1 MCAFVSFGAGLGGTR
16 SRLPSVSGRRPS
28 RVRTVMSSV
37 AETSSTSAVKKFLE
51 AGGSLSGF
59 IEKLAKD
66 GVIPQQYA
74 LIFGDWY
81 ETYTNTI
88 DQSRF
93 NTEPADEIA
102 QRNFTALLEL
112 CMNQMQ
118 SPYEFDLFHQSVRE
132 PYDFYRFGMDFT
144 RPTINYDECIVEGR
158 DNIAKIE
165 EYLERGDNVIIL
177 SNHQSEAE
185 PQAIDCVLRQ
195 VLDNTLGEKLIFM
208 AGDRV
213 REDLL
218 AVPFTLGRNIV
229 TVYSKKHMDDVPE
242 LKAEKQSHNK
252 KTIQE
257 VGRLFREGGKVL
269 WLAPSGGR
277 DRRSKET
284 SQVEVSKFDPDAI
297 ETIRFVAARSGKP
310 THFFPM
316 AVASYGLLPPP
327 ETVDVD
333 MGEKRIVSHV
343 PVNLWFGEELD
354 MASLAPADADKHEQR
369 EIRANAV
376 METVKEGY
384 SAIRGYDQ

>member
-1 MCAFVSFGAGLGGTR
+1 MCAFVSLGAGVGG
-16 SRLPSVSGRRPS
+16 SRRGLPSVSARRPS
-28 RVRTVMSSV
+28 RVRTVTRSV
-37 AETSSTSAVKKFLE
+37 AETSSTGSIKKFLE
-51 AGGSLSGF
+51 AGGSLPDLMN
-59 IEKLAKD
+59 KLVKD

-74 LIFGDWY
+74 MIIGEWY
-81 ETYTNTI
+81 ESYSKAVE
-88 DQSRF
+88 QSKLV
-93 NTEPADEIA
+93 TEPADQITLRYFA
-102 QRNFTALLEL
+102 TLLEL

-118 SPYEFDLFHQSVRE
+118 APYEFDLFHQSVRE
-132 PYDFYRFGMDFT
+132 PFDFYQFGLDFAK
-144 RPTINYDECIVEGR
+144 PVINFEDSIVEGR
-158 DNIAKIE
+158 ENIAKIE
-165 EYLERGDNVIIL
+165 AYLEKGENVIIL
-177 SNHQSEAE
+177 SNHQSEGE
-185 PQAIDCVLRQ
+185 PHAIDSVLRQ

-242 LKAEKQSHNK
+242 LKVEKQSHNK

-257 VGRLFREGGKVL
+257 VGKLFREGGKVL

-284 SQVEVSKFDPDAI
+284 SEVEVSKFDPDAI

-316 AVASYGLLPPP
+316 ALATYRLLPPP
-327 ETVDVD
+327 ETVDVV
-333 MGEKRIVSHV
+333 MGEKRVVAHV

-354 MASLAPADADKHEQR
+354 MASLAPADADKQEQR
-369 EIRANAV
+369 EMRANAV

-384 SAIRGYDQ
+384 STIGGYDQ

>member
-1 MCAFVSFGAGLGGTR
+1 
-16 SRLPSVSGRRPS
+16 
-28 RVRTVMSSV
+28 
-37 AETSSTSAVKKFLE
+37 
-51 AGGSLSGF
+51 
-59 IEKLAKD
+59 
-66 GVIPQQYA
+66 
-74 LIFGDWY
+74 
-81 ETYTNTI
+81 
-88 DQSRF
+88 
-93 NTEPADEIA
+93 
-102 QRNFTALLEL
+102 
-112 CMNQMQ
+112 
-118 SPYEFDLFHQSVRE
+118 
-132 PYDFYRFGMDFT
+132 
-144 RPTINYDECIVEGR
+144 
-158 DNIAKIE
+158 
-165 EYLERGDNVIIL
+165 
-177 SNHQSEAE
+177 
-185 PQAIDCVLRQ
+185 
-195 VLDNTLGEKLIFM
+195 
-208 AGDRV
+208 
-213 REDLL
+213 
-218 AVPFTLGRNIV
+218 
-229 TVYSKKHMDDVPE
+229 
-242 LKAEKQSHNK
+242 
-252 KTIQE
+252 
-257 VGRLFREGGKVL
+257 VL